1 MYQDEFGNLWASYED
16 YQDYLKIASQ
26 ITSLPDELLET
37 VVKEE
42 LSTEHKKVESGQN
55 NE

>member
-1 MYQDEFGNLWASYED
+1 MYQDEYGNLWASYEH

-26 ITSLPDELLET
+26 ITSISDELLDT
-37 VVKEE
+37 VVKEDVLIE
-42 LSTEHKKVESGQN
+42 NKKVESGQN